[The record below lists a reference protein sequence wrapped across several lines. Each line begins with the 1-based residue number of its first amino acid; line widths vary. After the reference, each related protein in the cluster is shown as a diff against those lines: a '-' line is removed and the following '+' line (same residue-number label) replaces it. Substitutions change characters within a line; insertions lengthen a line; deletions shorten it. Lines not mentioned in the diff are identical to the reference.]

1 MKFEKRPIV
10 YITKKIEFS
19 AAHRLLNEDLSVEEN
34 QELYGKCYNPNGHGH
49 NYILEVT
56 LRGPISEKTGM
67 IINLTELKKI
77 VNEYVVELL
86 DHKHLNKDVDHFK
99 KLNPTAENIVV
110 VIWKILEQKLESGI
124 LYKLLMRETGSNS
137 VEYYGEELED

>member
-77 VNEYVVELL
+77 VNEHVVELL

>member
-1 MKFEKRPIV
+1 MKFDKRPIV

-19 AAHRLLNEDLSVEEN
+19 SAHRLLNEDLSVEEN
-34 QELYGKCYNPNGHGH
+34 QYLYGKCYNPNGHGH

-56 LRGPISEKTGM
+56 LRGPISERTGM

-77 VNEYVVELL
+77 VNKHVVELL
-86 DHKHLNKDVDHFK
+86 DHKHLNKDVEHFK
-99 KLNPTAENIVV
+99 KLNPTAENIIV
-110 VIWKILEQKLESGI
+110 VIWKILEKEFESGL

>member
-19 AAHRLLNEDLSVEEN
+19 AAHRLLNEDLSIEEN

-77 VNEYVVELL
+77 VNEHVVELL

-99 KLNPTAENIVV
+99 KLNPTAENIIV
-110 VIWKILEQKLESGI
+110 VIWKILEQNLESGI
-124 LYKLLMRETGSNS
+124 LYKLLMKETGSNS

>member
-77 VNEYVVELL
+77 VNEHVVELL

-99 KLNPTAENIVV
+99 KLNPTAENIIV
-110 VIWKILEQKLESGI
+110 VIWKILEQNLESGI
-124 LYKLLMRETGSNS
+124 LYKLLMKETGSNS

>member
-1 MKFEKRPIV
+1 MKFDKRPIV

-77 VNEYVVELL
+77 VNKHVVELF
-86 DHKHLNKDVDHFK
+86 DHKHLNKDVEHFK

-110 VIWKILEQKLESGI
+110 VIWKILEKEFESGL

-137 VEYYGEELED
+137 VEYYGENLED